1 MVPSSEDERIR
12 YEGLS
17 RRKFIGGA
25 AAAGLVAA
33 GLPAFLGSTSK
44 ADAALVRRA
53 KSGGVLRVGTAGNF
67 TDFDPQ
73 HEPAGDWAFFNQL
86 YGTLFRDDNQP
97 SPGSPLPWLATGYK
111 FGPGY
116 KYVDITLRDN
126 VKFSDG
132 TPLNAAAV
140 VANLKKIS
148 DPVTGRDQY
157 TAWQTIMKSYAA
169 VDPMTTRIH
178 FKYPAANEYIVE
190 LLSRLEVIS
199 PQLIAQGENALTTK
213 ADGTG
218 AFVLSSYQPGSVAIL
233 KRNPSFWK
241 ESLPYLDGVEFHFF
255 TDANAMVRTLQAG
268 GLDMVIDLPPQN
280 ISQLRSEFNI
290 VNGPFEMCFEVISST
305 HPGRPFER
313 KAARQA
319 LQYLIDRKRFAE
331 QLMFGTGKPAYVH
344 VIPESIGWE
353 PSFAKRYTYD
363 PGLAKKKFK
372 ALGMLNKKP
381 IEIVQLTGVYP
392 LIGQL
397 AEMVAGEMN
406 AIGLK
411 ATLKPVDTAGWL
423 DVHVGAHA
431 GQYDMIMS
439 FMGRANRYPVFAAVG
454 NPALEP
460 VGNPA
465 WPKGK
470 PPAAYTNA
478 FLQLQRAQTKAAQR
492 KWALAMQEVVLDES
506 WDIAVSY
513 QAFQYAMVKNLQGFQ
528 NSRDDWIILDSA
540 HYA

>member
-1 MVPSSEDERIR
+1 MVHSSEGERIVAGR
-12 YEGLS
+12 IS
-17 RRKFIGGA
+17 RRQFVGRA
-25 AAAGLVAA
+25 AAAGLTAA
-33 GLPAFLGSTSK
+33 GLSGLAESG
-44 ADAALVRRA
+44 ANAAILEQVARR
-53 KSGGVLRVGTAGNF
+53 GGVLRIGTAGNF

-73 HEPAGDWAFFNQL
+73 HEPAGDWPFFNQL
-86 YGTLFRDDNQP
+86 YGTLFRDHNQSNP
-97 SPGSPLPWLATGYK
+97 SAAIPWLAKDYK

-116 KYVDITLRDN
+116 KSVDITLRDG

-132 TPLNAAAV
+132 SPLNSAAL

-148 DPVTGRDQY
+148 DPKTGRDQY
-157 TAWQTIMKSYAA
+157 TAWQTILKSYRT
-169 VDPMTTRIH
+169 VDRMTTRIE
-178 FKYPAANEYIVE
+178 FKYPVANEYILE

-199 PQLIAQGENALTTK
+199 PQLIAKGENALTTK

-218 AFVLSSYQPGSVAIL
+218 AFVLSSYQPGSLAVL
-233 KRNPSFWK
+233 KRNPNFWK
-241 ESLPYLDGVEFHFF
+241 KPLPYLDTVEFHFF
-255 TDANAMVRTLQAG
+255 TDANAMVRTLQSG
-268 GLDMVIDLPPQN
+268 GLDMVIDLPPQY
-280 ISQLRSEFNI
+280 ISQVKSDLNVVS
-290 VNGPFEMCFEVISST
+290 GPFQMCFEVISSC
-305 HPGRPFER
+305 HPGRPFAR

-319 LQYLIDRKRFAE
+319 LQHLIDRRRFAE
-331 QLMFGTGKPAYVH
+331 QIMFGTGKPAYVH
-344 VIPESIGWE
+344 VVPESIGWQ
-353 PSFAKRYTYD
+353 PSFAKRYAFD
-363 PGLAKKKFK
+363 PGLAKKKFQ

-381 IEIVQLTGVYP
+381 IEIVQLTGVFP

-411 ATLKPVDTAGWL
+411 ANLKPVDTAGWL

-460 VGNPA
+460 IGNPA

-470 PPAAYTNA
+470 PPAAYTHA
-478 FLQLQRAQTKAAQR
+478 FLQLQRAQTNAEQR
-492 KWALAMQEVVLDES
+492 KWALAMEEVVLDES

-513 QAFQYAMVKNLQGFQ
+513 QAFQYAMTKKLQGFQ
-528 NSRDDWIILDSA
+528 NSRDDWIILDGA